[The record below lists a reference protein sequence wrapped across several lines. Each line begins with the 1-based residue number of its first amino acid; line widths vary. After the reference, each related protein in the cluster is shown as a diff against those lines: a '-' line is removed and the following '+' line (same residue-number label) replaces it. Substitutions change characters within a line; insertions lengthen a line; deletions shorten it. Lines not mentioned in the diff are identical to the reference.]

1 MRIAIAGAG
10 AMGSKFGWHLK
21 KAGNDVT
28 LIDTWDR
35 NIAAIRENGVVA
47 RVKDEEIAEK
57 MPIYRPEEIDEQYE
71 SVDLLIVFTKSMQLE
86 NMLNSLKPI
95 ISKDTYVLCLL
106 NGLGHE
112 DVLERFVTRDHI
124 IMGVI
129 QCGPP

>member
-47 RVKDEEIAEK
+47 RVKTK
-57 MPIYRPEEIDEQYE
+57 KLRKRCQ
-71 SVDLLIVFTKSMQLE
+71 FT
-86 NMLNSLKPI
+86 
-95 ISKDTYVLCLL
+95 V
-106 NGLGHE
+106 
-112 DVLERFVTRDHI
+112 
-124 IMGVI
+124 
-129 QCGPP
+129 